1 MTSEE
6 KTLPTTTRSAVL
18 QKVFDLEVKD
28 TPIKKM
34 EPTDVMIKIMAVGIC
49 GSDVHYYDT
58 GRIGNFILDAPLI
71 MGHESAGQIVAVG
84 NEVQDFKVGD
94 RVAIEPGIPCGKCEY
109 CRTGRYNLCPDM
121 EFMATPPVD
130 GDLTQYITYPADF
143 VYPIPDDMSYEVG
156 SLSEPFSVSVHA
168 AQLMDIQPGKTVF
181 ISGAGPVGLL
191 SILAAKAFNA
201 GDIIIS
207 DAEESRLD
215 MAKEFGAAHTI
226 DVTKKDVKEEVK
238 SFTNGEGVDYVM
250 EASGNNGAESDA
262 LLTLKPGGKIA
273 YIGMP
278 AQDTTPL
285 DITFMTTNEPQIFGV
300 FRYANTYP
308 LAIEIL
314 HGQMELANRLLT
326 DFYSLDEVTDAFE
339 RTRTGKSDSLKT
351 IIYPNEK
358 LRDE

>member
-1 MTSEE
+1 MVNEE
-6 KTLPTTTRSAVL
+6 KNLPTTSKSAVL
-18 QKVFDLEVKD
+18 QEVFDLEIKD

-34 EPTDVMIKIMAVGIC
+34 KPTDVMIKIMAVGIC

-58 GRIGNFILDAPLI
+58 GRIGNFVLDGPLI
-71 MGHESAGQIVAVG
+71 LGHESSGQIVAVG
-84 NEVQDFKVGD
+84 DEVNDFKVGD
-94 RVAIEPGIPCGKCEY
+94 RVAIEPGVPCGRCEY
-109 CRTGRYNLCPDM
+109 CRTGRYHLCPDM
-121 EFMATPPVD
+121 QFMATPPID

-156 SLSEPFSVSVHA
+156 TLSEPFSVSVHA
-168 AQLMDIQPGKTVF
+168 AQKLDIQPGKTVF

-191 SILAAKAFNA
+191 TIFAAKAFNA

-207 DAEESRLD
+207 DVEESRLE
-215 MAKEFGAAHTI
+215 MAKKLGASHTI
-226 DVTKKDVKEEVK
+226 NVKEKDVKEEVS
-238 SFTNGEGVDYVM
+238 SFTDGHGVDYAL
-250 EASGNNGAESDA
+250 EASGNNSAESDA

-278 AQDTTPL
+278 THDTAPL
-285 DITFMTTNEPQIFGV
+285 DISFMTSNEPQIFGI

-308 LAIEIL
+308 LAIKIL
-314 HGQMELANRLLT
+314 HDNMEQANRLLT

-339 RTRTGKSDSLKT
+339 RTRTAKSDSLKV